1 MAETASQQFGIVQI
15 GDMRVGIPIAQLS
28 EVFHVQEKLPLP
40 QKSPLLCGG
49 IELRGQL
56 IPVLDLQQLG
66 HLKLAMAEPLFG
78 VILEHEKRLLAIFV
92 DQIVGIATIATT
104 DIERI
109 SGQTGSE
116 PQLFHDVFK
125 HDGHF
130 VSLLDVAK
138 TFALPD
144 IYAATRHDT
153 AAKNTRRIL
162 DP

>member
-116 PQLFHDVFK
+116 PQLF
-125 HDGHF
+125 
-130 VSLLDVAK
+130 
-138 TFALPD
+138 
-144 IYAATRHDT
+144 
-153 AAKNTRRIL
+153 
-162 DP
+162 